1 MSAPPTSPPR
11 PYGLFHLLMHIGHL
25 LEEHCRSGLAE
36 YGLGHGQAR
45 VLMALD
51 REGAMI
57 QARLAAGLGI
67 APATLSV
74 MMKKLLAQGLVSRS
88 ADKGDDRV
96 NRISLTADGR
106 KAVKRVRLVW
116 GQAYET
122 IIGSLRGSDLRVM
135 HGELLKIRDGL
146 GGTSPEI

>member
-1 MSAPPTSPPR
+1 M
-11 PYGLFHLLMHIGHL
+11 FHLLMHIGHL
-25 LEEHCRSGLAE
+25 LEEHCRAGLAE
-36 YGLGHGQAR
+36 YGLHHGQAR

-51 REGAMI
+51 REGGLI
-57 QARLAAGLGI
+57 QARLATGLGI

-96 NRISLTADGR
+96 NRIALTADGR
-106 KAVKRVRLVW
+106 KAVKRVRMVW
-116 GQAYET
+116 GEAYEK
-122 IIGSLRGSDLRVM
+122 IIGSLKGSDLQTM
-135 HGELLKIRDGL
+135 HDELLKIRDGL